1 MLCVQVDL
9 VLCTIQ
15 RKADRALSLAAID
28 VIDEQRLYLLGH
40 VCSVSLVELCTRLDD
55 RPAISTTRG
64 RMLRMR
70 VLGAPSSRRV
80 RAIGRS
86 NHRYSGAS
94 LKPTARPNSTTRTPV
109 DVIPVTFVT
118 RRRARPDHCITRPA
132 SHPAPTRTLVHY
144 SCVSRTHDRTAA
156 SAASTWRLQATMVD
170 VRQDPASV
178 TRRRRLGAVGLKCT
192 CIPGS
197 IDSLSLNENECLLLV
212 VSSLACHH

>member
-1 MLCVQVDL
+1 
-9 VLCTIQ
+9 
-15 RKADRALSLAAID
+15 
-28 VIDEQRLYLLGH
+28 
-40 VCSVSLVELCTRLDD
+40 VSC
-55 RPAISTTRG
+55 A
-64 RMLRMR
+64 
-70 VLGAPSSRRV
+70 APSSRRV

-86 NHRYSGAS
+86 NHRYSGAH

-212 VSSLACHH
+212 VSSLARHRPAGPVYAHTTAFGQRVLPKISPVITDIPGTLQVNYRASRFGALRRVLTAE